1 VLKSLL
7 KKPARA
13 RKPKA
18 KADAGDKPEQDAA
31 AAKPAA
37 KKPAGKAAKK
47 APAKVADANN
57 AEASAN
63 NRAPTDAPAAR
74 EAISSAPQDVVEI
87 GSSEPKS
94 RRSGWWSRS

>member
-1 VLKSLL
+1 ADTGAEKPV

-18 KADAGDKPEQDAA
+18 DAGDKPDAA

-37 KKPAGKAAKK
+37 KKPARKAAKK
-47 APAKVADANN
+47 APAKAADANI
-57 AEASAN
+57 ADTSAN
-63 NRAPTDAPAAR
+63 NGATTDAPASR